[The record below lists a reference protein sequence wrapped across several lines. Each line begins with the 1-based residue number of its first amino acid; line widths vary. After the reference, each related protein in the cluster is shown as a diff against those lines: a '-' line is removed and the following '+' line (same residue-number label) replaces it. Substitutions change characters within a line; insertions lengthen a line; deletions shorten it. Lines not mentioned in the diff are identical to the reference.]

1 MADDRRIK
9 ADAVGDAVRLD
20 IRLPAGACS
29 VVLNVADALLLIDQ
43 LIQATSDVA
52 DNVGGK
58 RT

>member
-1 MADDRRIK
+1 MADDRTVK
-9 ADAVGDAVRLD
+9 AEAIGDAVQLD
-20 IRLPAGACS
+20 IRLPTGACA
-29 VVLNVADALLLIDQ
+29 VTLNVADALLLIDQ

>member
-1 MADDRRIK
+1 MANDRTIK

-20 IRLPAGACS
+20 IRLPTGGCS
-29 VVLNVADALLLIDQ
+29 LVLNVTDALLLIDQ